1 MEQKG
6 TAKKKNLKLKFL
18 RELISDRFSDVWKLL
33 SETSR
38 FLERTPVF
46 SHYEEELRSWRR
58 DLQSAGENEEVIRKI
73 RQEITELR
81 KSLRHQ
87 GYDLSLARQNLVLD
101 GFRNDTSLSKGFRR
115 VVIFFGDEAVIWQA
129 GEENHITLA
138 ELLERELQA
147 RSSKMMFSVRSKHY
161 LWYRRKGND
170 LILSGSDSE
179 TKEDFERLKAM
190 AEANSLLI
198 LSRLKELKG

>member
-1 MEQKG
+1 MKQKR
-6 TAKKKNLKLKFL
+6 TEKKKNIKLSLL
-18 RELISDRFSDVWKLL
+18 RELISDRFSDAWKLL

-58 DLQSAGENEEVIRKI
+58 DLQSAGSNDEAVRKI

-101 GFRNDTSLSKGFRR
+101 GFRNDTSLGEGFRR
-115 VVIFFGDEAVIWQA
+115 VVIFFGEEAVVWQA

-138 ELLERELQA
+138 EFLEKQLHAHPSRL
-147 RSSKMMFSVRSKHY
+147 MFSIRSKHY

-198 LSRLKELKG
+198 LSRLKELR